1 MTGNMIESKTY
12 LISSFFLENKKIIII
27 TFLKTTIYNQK
38 STKEILL
45 NERRDKKELEL

>member
-12 LISSFFLENKKIIII
+12 LIRNKKIIII

-38 STKEILL
+38 FTKEIFLD
-45 NERRDKKELEL
+45 ERRDKKELEL